1 MGRHEALI
9 RHYMSNLDPTTT
21 NWRILSI
28 NYHKGKVF
36 CGNIGDRIIILTAA
50 VLFPTC
56 HLYLELYTLKLVPLV
71 TLL

>member
-1 MGRHEALI
+1 MRLC
-9 RHYMSNLDPTTT
+9 MSSLDPTTI
-21 NWRILSI
+21 NSRIQSI
-28 NYHKGKVF
+28 NYHKGRVF
-36 CGNIGDRIIILTAA
+36 CGNLGDRIIILMAA